1 MDAVTLMVVA
11 FVVLVILNVPVAFAM
26 GSATALALYLSGG
39 LPLQMVPQKMASGI
53 ESFPFLAIPLFIL
66 TGGLMETGGI
76 SRRLVEFAQSLVGHI
91 RGGLGLVMVVAEM
104 FFSGISG
111 AALADASAIGTLLI
125 PSMIRAKYKPSQAA
139 ALMGAAAGMGMLIPP
154 CLLMVI
160 LGAIGGISIAG
171 LFLAGFLPAF
181 LMALTLAILIYFQ
194 ARRGT
199 IPDATEKKATFREI
213 LSSFILALLPLGL
226 PLIIFGGILGGI
238 FTATEAAVIAAVYSF
253 IVGVFIYKEITLRQT
268 FEILVTTTKLTG
280 VVCLLI
286 GFATGFSWVL
296 ATHQLP
302 QVLGAWITSVS
313 PNKYVFLLFT
323 ILIFLFFSAVLDGL
337 PAMLIFFP
345 ILYPT
350 AVALG
355 IDPLHFGIV
364 IIGTMGIGLILPPI
378 GIVLVIICSIT
389 KIKLGDTIRPML
401 PYLTVLV
408 CDLVIIAF
416 WPQLVLI
423 FPKLVGLH

>member
-1 MDAVTLMVVA
+1 MDAVTLMVLA
-11 FVVLVILNVPVAFAM
+11 FIVLVILNVPIAFAM
-26 GSATALALYLSGG
+26 GSATVLALYVGG
-39 LPLQMVPQKMASGI
+39 NIPLQMVPQKLASGI

-66 TGGLMETGGI
+66 TGGFMETGGI

-125 PSMIRAKYKPSQAA
+125 PSMIRANYRPSRAA

-171 LFLAGFLPAF
+171 LFMAGFLPAI
-181 LMALTLAILIYFQ
+181 LMAITLAVLIYFQ
-194 ARRGT
+194 ARKGT
-199 IPDATEKKATFREI
+199 IPDSTAKRASLGEI
-213 LSSFILALLPLGL
+213 LKSFLHAILPLGL

-238 FTATEAAVIAAVYSF
+238 FTATEAAVIAAIYSF
-253 IVGVFIYKEITLRQT
+253 IVGVFVYKEITLRQT

-296 ATHQLP
+296 ATNQLP
-302 QVLGAWITSVS
+302 QLLGAWITSVS
-313 PNKYVFLLFT
+313 PNKYVFMLFT
-323 ILIFLFFSAVLDGL
+323 ILVFLFFSAVLDGL

-350 AVALG
+350 AIQLG
-355 IDPLHFGIV
+355 IDPLHYGILIV
-364 IIGTMGIGLILPPI
+364 GTMGIGLILPPI

-389 KIKLGDTIRPML
+389 KIQLGDTIRPML
-401 PYLTVLV
+401 PYLAVLV
-408 CDLVIIAF
+408 SDLVIIAF

-423 FPKLVGLH
+423 LPQLVGLH

>member
-1 MDAVTLMVVA
+1 MDAVTLMVLA
-11 FVVLVILNVPVAFAM
+11 FIVLVVMNVPIAFAM
-26 GSATALALYLSGG
+26 GSATVLALYVAGNI
-39 LPLQMVPQKMASGI
+39 PLQMVPQKLASGI

-66 TGGLMETGGI
+66 TGGFMETGGI
-76 SRRLVEFAQSLVGHI
+76 NRRLVEFAQSLVGHI
-91 RGGLGLVMVVAEM
+91 RGGLGQVMVVAEM

-111 AALADASAIGTLLI
+111 SALADASAIGTLLI
-125 PSMIRAKYKPSQAA
+125 PSMIRANYKPSRAA
-139 ALMGAAAGMGMLIPP
+139 ALMAAAAGMGMLIPP

-160 LGAIGGISIAG
+160 LGAIGSISIAA
-171 LFLAGFLPAF
+171 LFMAGFLPAT
-181 LMALTLAILIYFQ
+181 LMAITLAVLIYFQ

-199 IPDATEKKATFREI
+199 IPDATGKRASLREI
-213 LSSFILALLPLGL
+213 LNSFGHAILPLGL

-238 FTATEAAVIAAVYSF
+238 FTATEAAVIAAIYSF
-253 IVGVFIYKEITLRQT
+253 VIGVFIYKEISLRKT
-268 FEILVTTTKLTG
+268 FEILATTTKLTG

-302 QVLGAWITSVS
+302 QVLGAWITAVS
-313 PNKYVFLLFT
+313 PNKYVFMLFT
-323 ILIFLFFSAVLDGL
+323 ILVFLFFSAVLDGL

-350 AVALG
+350 AMQLG
-355 IDPLHFGIV
+355 IDPLHYGILIV
-364 IIGTMGIGLILPPI
+364 GTMGIGLILPPI

-408 CDLVIIAF
+408 LDLIIIAF
-416 WPQLVLI
+416 WPQLALI
-423 FPKLVGLH
+423 LPKLVGLH

>member
-1 MDAVTLMVVA
+1 MDAVVLMVLA
-11 FVVLVILNVPVAFAM
+11 FIGLVAFAM
-26 GSATALALYLSGG
+26 GSATALALTVAGG
-39 LPLQMVPQKMASGI
+39 VPLQMVPQKLSSGI

-66 TGGLMETGGI
+66 TGAFMETGGI

-91 RGGLGLVMVVAEM
+91 RGGLALVMVVAEM

-125 PSMIRAKYKPSQAA
+125 PSMIRANYKPSQAA

-171 LFLAGFLPAF
+171 LFMAGFLPAL
-181 LMALTLAILIYFQ
+181 LMAITLAVLIYFQ
-194 ARRGT
+194 ARNGT
-199 IPDATEKKATFREI
+199 IPDAAGTRATLGQMISSLFRAI
-213 LSSFILALLPLGL
+213 LPLGL

-238 FTATEAAVIAAVYSF
+238 FTATEAAVIAAIYSF
-253 IVGVFIYKEITLRQT
+253 IAGVFVYKEITLKQT
-268 FEILVTTTKLTG
+268 FEILVNTTKMTG
-280 VVCLLI
+280 VVCILI

-296 ATHQLP
+296 ATNQLP
-302 QVLGAWITSVS
+302 QVLGSWITSVS
-313 PNKYVFLLFT
+313 PNKYVFMLFT
-323 ILIFLFFSAVLDGL
+323 ILVFLFFSAILDGL

-350 AVALG
+350 AVQLG
-355 IDPLHFGIV
+355 IDPLHYGIL
-364 IIGTMGIGLILPPI
+364 IIGTMGIGLVLPPI

-389 KIKLGDTIRPML
+389 KIQLGDTIRPML
-401 PYLTVLV
+401 PYLAVLV
-408 CDLVIIAF
+408 LDLVIISW

-423 FPKLVGLH
+423 LPRLVGLHN

>member
-1 MDAVTLMVVA
+1 MDAVTLMVLA
-11 FVVLVILNVPVAFAM
+11 FIVLVVLNVPIAFSMA
-26 GSATALALYLSGG
+26 SATILALFVGG
-39 LPLQMVPQKMASGI
+39 NVPLQMVPQKMASGI

-66 TGGLMETGGI
+66 TGGFMETGGI
-76 SRRLVEFAQSLVGHI
+76 SRRLVEFAQRLVGHI

-111 AALADASAIGTLLI
+111 SALADASAVGSLLI
-125 PSMIRAKYKPSQAA
+125 PSMIKANYIPSRAA

-171 LFLAGFLPAF
+171 LFMAGFLPAF
-181 LMALTLAILIYFQ
+181 LMAITLAVLIYYQ
-194 ARRGT
+194 AYKGT
-199 IPDATEKKATFREI
+199 IPDSTEKRASIREVF
-213 LSSFILALLPLGL
+213 LSFFQAILPLGL
-226 PLIIFGGILGGI
+226 PIIIFGGILGGI
-238 FTATEAAVIAAVYSF
+238 FTATEAAVVAAVYSF
-253 IVGVFIYKEITLRQT
+253 LVGVFIYKEITPRQA

-286 GFATGFSWVL
+286 GFASGFSWVL

-302 QVLGAWITSVS
+302 QVLGSWIIAIS
-313 PNKYVFLLFT
+313 PNKYIFMLFT
-323 ILIFLFFSAVLDGL
+323 IVIFLFFSAVLDGL

-350 AVALG
+350 AMQLG
-355 IDPLHFGIV
+355 IDPLHYGILIV
-364 IIGTMGIGLILPPI
+364 GTMGIGLILPPI

-389 KIKLGDTIRPML
+389 KIKLGDTLKPMF
-401 PYLTVLV
+401 PYLMVLV
-408 CDLVIIAF
+408 LDLVIIAY
-416 WPQLVLI
+416 WPQLVLVL
-423 FPKLVGLH
+423 PKLVGLH

>member
-1 MDAVTLMVVA
+1 MDAVTLMVLA
-11 FVVLVILNVPVAFAM
+11 FIILVMLNVPIAFAM
-26 GSATALALYLSGG
+26 ASATMLALFMEGNV
-39 LPLQMVPQKMASGI
+39 PLQMVPQKMASGI

-66 TGGLMETGGI
+66 TGGFMETGGI
-76 SRRLVEFAQSLVGHI
+76 SRRLVEFAQNLVGHI

-111 AALADASAIGTLLI
+111 SALADASAVGTLLI
-125 PSMIRAKYKPSQAA
+125 PSMIKANYAPSRAA

-171 LFLAGFLPAF
+171 LFMAGFLPAF
-181 LMALTLAILIYFQ
+181 LMALTLAVLIYYQ
-194 ARRGT
+194 ARKGT
-199 IPDATEKKATFREI
+199 IPDSTKERPTIRQIFF
-213 LSSFILALLPLGL
+213 SFSHAVLPLGL
-226 PLIIFGGILGGI
+226 PIIIFGGILGGV
-238 FTATEAAVIAAVYSF
+238 FTATEAAVVAAIYSF
-253 IVGVFIYKEITLRQT
+253 LVGVFIYKEITLRQA

-286 GFATGFSWVL
+286 GFASGFSWVL

-302 QVLGAWITSVS
+302 QVLGSWVIAIS
-313 PNKYVFLLFT
+313 PNKYVFMLFT
-323 ILIFLFFSAVLDGL
+323 IIIFLFFSAVLDGL

-350 AVALG
+350 AVQLG
-355 IDPLHFGIV
+355 IEPLHYGILIV
-364 IIGTMGIGLILPPI
+364 GTMGIGLILPPI

-389 KIKLGDTIRPML
+389 KIKLGDTLKPML
-401 PYLTVLV
+401 PYLVVLV
-408 CDLVIIAF
+408 LDLVIIAF
-416 WPQLVLI
+416 WQELVLI
-423 FPKLVGLH
+423 LPKLVGLT

>member
-1 MDAVTLMVVA
+1 MDAVTLMVLA
-11 FVVLVILNVPVAFAM
+11 FIILVVLNVPIAFAM
-26 GSATALALYLSGG
+26 ATATMLALLAEGNI
-39 LPLQMVPQKMASGI
+39 PLQMVPQKMASGI

-66 TGGLMETGGI
+66 TGGFMETGGI
-76 SRRLVEFAQSLVGHI
+76 SRRLVEFAQNLVGHI

-111 AALADASAIGTLLI
+111 SALADASAIGTLLI
-125 PSMIRAKYKPSQAA
+125 PSMIKANYKPSRAA

-171 LFLAGFLPAF
+171 LFMAGFLPAF
-181 LMALTLAILIYFQ
+181 LMAITLAVLIYYQ
-194 ARRGT
+194 AHKGT
-199 IPDATEKKATFREI
+199 IPDSTEQRPSFRQVFF
-213 LSSFILALLPLGL
+213 SFFHALLPLGL
-226 PLIIFGGILGGI
+226 PIIIFGGILGGI
-238 FTATEAAVIAAVYSF
+238 FTATEAAVVAAVYSF
-253 IVGVFIYKEITLRQT
+253 LVGVFIYKEITLRQA

-286 GFATGFSWVL
+286 GFASGFSWVL

-302 QVLGAWITSVS
+302 QVLGSWVIAIS
-313 PNKYVFLLFT
+313 PNKYVFMLFT
-323 ILIFLFFSAVLDGL
+323 IIIFLFFSAVLDGL

-350 AVALG
+350 AVQLG
-355 IDPLHFGIV
+355 IDPLHYGILIV
-364 IIGTMGIGLILPPI
+364 GTMGIGLILPPI

-389 KIKLGDTIRPML
+389 KIKLGDTLKPMV
-401 PYLTVLV
+401 PYLAVLV
-408 CDLVIIAF
+408 LDLVVIAF
-416 WPQLVLI
+416 WEELVLI
-423 FPKLVGLH
+423 LPKLVGLN

>member
-1 MDAVTLMVVA
+1 MDAVTLMVGA
-11 FVVLVILNVPVAFAM
+11 FIFLVLLNVPIAFAM
-26 GSATALALYLSGG
+26 GSATVLALYAAGG
-39 LPLQMVPQKMASGI
+39 VPLQMVPQKLASGI

-66 TGGLMETGGI
+66 TGAFMETGGI

-125 PSMIRAKYKPSQAA
+125 PSMIRANYKPSQAA

-171 LFLAGFLPAF
+171 LFMAGFLPAL
-181 LMALTLAILIYFQ
+181 LMAVTLAILIYFQ
-194 ARRGT
+194 ARSGT
-199 IPDATEKKATFREI
+199 LPDATGKRATFRQMI
-213 LSSFILALLPLGL
+213 SSLVRAILPLGL

-238 FTATEAAVIAAVYSF
+238 FTATEAAVIAAIYAFV
-253 IVGVFIYKEITLRQT
+253 VGVFVYKEITLKQT

-296 ATHQLP
+296 ATNQLP
-302 QVLGAWITSVS
+302 QVLGSWITSVS
-313 PNKYVFLLFT
+313 PNQYVFMLFT
-323 ILIFLFFSAVLDGL
+323 IIVFLFFSAVLDGL

-350 AVALG
+350 AVQLG
-355 IDPLHFGIV
+355 IDPLHYGIL
-364 IIGTMGIGLILPPI
+364 IIGTMGIGLVLPPI

-389 KIKLGDTIRPML
+389 KIQLADTIRPMM
-401 PYLTVLV
+401 PYLAVLV
-408 CDLVIIAF
+408 LDLVIISF
-416 WPQLVLI
+416 WPGLVLVL
-423 FPKLVGLH
+423 PKLVGLH